1 MNVRKSLKKLVWG
14 APPWLLSALLHA
26 GILAA
31 AGMVTWVVL
40 QPKLLDRLLN
50 LTSPPAG
57 VDESGRDDAGGPGGS
72 PGSGGSGGRAGAPAE
87 AASAR
92 PGASVMAAAAP
103 APQKL
108 LEALTPPTISPLS
121 DQALA
126 GMRDPGGSLTTGL
139 LGNIRA
145 PGGIGAGTSGLG
157 TGTGGTGAGGT
168 GAGGTGSGSGGILDG
183 TSPGFG
189 KLVGN
194 LRGTGLDLV
203 LVLDATD
210 SMTPYIE
217 QAKVRLREILNVVT
231 GLVPNARVGVVAYKD
246 YGDDYGPTA
255 CRIMALTDNHQAVRR
270 FIDETIAGGGG
281 DIPEP
286 IQEALAVATSTRQMG
301 WNPRRKRVVILV
313 GDSPVHSSGRT
324 AAYNLA
330 AAFAKDGGVINVI
343 DTGGTGAP
351 GVARVSLQPD
361 LQRIA
366 KDGGGEAFLL
376 KDADAFW
383 RHLIVSVF
391 GQRFE
396 QDVNVIIE
404 RFTRKE

>member
-1 MNVRKSLKKLVWG
+1 MNAKKSLKKFLFG

-31 AGMVTWVVL
+31 AGMITWVVL
-40 QPKLLDRLLN
+40 QPKFLDRILN
-50 LTSPPAG
+50 LAPPPAG
-57 VDESGRDDAGGPGGS
+57 VDDSGRDDAGGGGGGPGGRAAA
-72 PGSGGSGGRAGAPAE
+72 PVEAAPTRAGAP
-87 AASAR
+87 
-92 PGASVMAAAAP
+92 VIAAAAP

-108 LEALTPPTISPLS
+108 MEALAPPTISPLS

-126 GMRDPGGSLTTGL
+126 GMRDPGGVLTVGPVGGL
-139 LGNIRA
+139 TV
-145 PGGIGAGTSGLG
+145 PGGSSNVGAGTGGGPGGL
-157 TGTGGTGAGGT
+157 
-168 GAGGTGSGSGGILDG
+168 LDG

-231 GLVPNARVGVVAYKD
+231 GLVPNARVGIVAYKD

-255 CRIMALTDNHQAVRR
+255 VRLMALTDNHQAVRR

-286 IQEALAVATSTRQMG
+286 VHEALAAATSTKQMG
-301 WNPRRKRVVILV
+301 WNLRRKHVIILV

-351 GVARVSLQPD
+351 GVARTALQPD

-366 KDGGGEAFLL
+366 RDGGGSAFLL
-376 KDADAFW
+376 TDGPAFW
-383 RHLIVSVF
+383 RYLIVSVF
-391 GQRFE
+391 GERYE
-396 QDVNVIIE
+396 RDVNVIIE
-404 RFTRKE
+404 KFAKKE

>member
-1 MNVRKSLKKLVWG
+1 MNVRQCLKKLVFG
-14 APPWLLSALLHA
+14 APPWLLSAMLHA

-40 QPKLLDRLLN
+40 QPKILDRILN
-50 LTSPPAG
+50 LAPPPAG
-57 VDESGRDDAGGPGGS
+57 VDESGRDDAGGGGGS
-72 PGSGGSGGRAGAPAE
+72 PGSGGGPAGRPAAPAE
-87 AASAR
+87 TAAP
-92 PGASVMAAAAP
+92 PGTPVVAAAAP
-103 APQKL
+103 IPQKL
-108 LEALTPPTISPLS
+108 MEALTPPTISPLS

-126 GMRDPGGSLTTGL
+126 GVRDPGSSLTIGLIGGMKGPTATG
-139 LGNIRA
+139 A
-145 PGGIGAGTSGLG
+145 TGAVGTGTSG
-157 TGTGGTGAGGT
+157 GTGGL
-168 GAGGTGSGSGGILDG
+168 LDG
-183 TSPGFG
+183 TSAGFG
-189 KLVGN
+189 KYVGS
-194 LRGTGLDLV
+194 LRGTGMDLV

-217 QAKVRLREILNVVT
+217 QAKARLREVLNVVT

-255 CRIMALTDNHQAVRR
+255 CRLMALTDNHQAVRR

-286 IQEALAVATSTRQMG
+286 IHEALAIATSTRQMG
-301 WNPRRKRVVILV
+301 WNPRRKRVIILV
-313 GDSPVHSSGRT
+313 GDSPCHSTGRA

-330 AAFAKDGGVINVI
+330 AAFAKEGGVINII

-366 KDGGGEAFLL
+366 RDGGGSAFLL
-376 KDADAFW
+376 TDGPAFW

-391 GQRFE
+391 GERYE
-396 QDVNVIIE
+396 RDVNTIIE
-404 RFTRKE
+404 KFAKKE

>member
-1 MNVRKSLKKLVWG
+1 MNVLKKLIFA
-14 APPWLLSALLHA
+14 APPWLLSGLLHA
-26 GILAA
+26 GLLAA

-40 QPKLLDRLLN
+40 QPKILDRLLN
-50 LTSPPAG
+50 LAPPPAG
-57 VDESGRDDAGGPGGS
+57 VSESGSDDAGGAGGS
-72 PGSGGSGGRAGAPAE
+72 PGSGSGAGSRA
-87 AASAR
+87 AAAAATR
-92 PGASVMAAAAP
+92 PGAPVVAAAAP

-108 LEALTPPTISPLS
+108 MEALAPPTHSPLS

-126 GMRDPGGSLTTGL
+126 GLRDPGGSLTIGVI
-139 LGNIRA
+139 GDMKG
-145 PGGIGAGTSGLG
+145 PGSAGTGAGAGG
-157 TGTGGTGAGGT
+157 GGTGGTGGGP
-168 GAGGTGSGSGGILDG
+168 GGILDG

-189 KLVGN
+189 KFVGN

-217 QAKVRLREILNVVT
+217 QAKARLRAVLNVVT

-255 CRIMALTDNHQAVRR
+255 CRLMPLTENYQGVRK
-270 FIDETIAGGGG
+270 FIDEIIAGGGG

-286 IQEALAVATSTRQMG
+286 IQEALAIATSTRQIG

-313 GDSPVHSSGRT
+313 GDSPCHSTGRV
-324 AAYNLA
+324 AAYNFA

-366 KDGGGEAFLL
+366 RDGGGSAFLL
-376 KDADAFW
+376 TDEAAFW

-391 GQRFE
+391 GERYE
-396 QDVNVIIE
+396 RDINTIIE
-404 RFTRKE
+404 KFAKKE

>member
-1 MNVRKSLKKLVWG
+1 
-14 APPWLLSALLHA
+14 
-26 GILAA
+26 
-31 AGMVTWVVL
+31 VV
-40 QPKLLDRLLN
+40 
-50 LTSPPAG
+50 
-57 VDESGRDDAGGPGGS
+57 
-72 PGSGGSGGRAGAPAE
+72 
-87 AASAR
+87 
-92 PGASVMAAAAP
+92 AAAAP

-108 LEALTPPTISPLS
+108 MEALTPPTLSPLS

-126 GMRDPGGSLTTGL
+126 GLRDPGGSLT
-139 LGNIRA
+139 I
-145 PGGIGAGTSGLG
+145 GIVGDLKGAGGGSGLG
-157 TGTGGTGAGGT
+157 AGGGGAGGT
-168 GAGGTGSGSGGILDG
+168 GGGPGGLLEG

-189 KLVGN
+189 KYVGS

-217 QAKVRLREILNVVT
+217 QAKARLRQVLNVVT

-255 CRIMALTDNHQAVRR
+255 CRFMALSENHQAVRK

-286 IQEALAVATSTRQMG
+286 IQEALAIATSTRQMG
-301 WNPRRKRVVILV
+301 WNARRKRVVILV
-313 GDSPVHSSGRT
+313 GDSPCHSTGRA
-324 AAYNLA
+324 AAYNFA

-351 GVARVSLQPD
+351 GVARTTLQPD

-366 KDGGGEAFLL
+366 RDGGGSAFLL
-376 KDADAFW
+376 TDEAAFW

-391 GQRFE
+391 GERYE
-396 QDVNVIIE
+396 RDINTIIE
-404 RFTRKE
+404 KFAKKE